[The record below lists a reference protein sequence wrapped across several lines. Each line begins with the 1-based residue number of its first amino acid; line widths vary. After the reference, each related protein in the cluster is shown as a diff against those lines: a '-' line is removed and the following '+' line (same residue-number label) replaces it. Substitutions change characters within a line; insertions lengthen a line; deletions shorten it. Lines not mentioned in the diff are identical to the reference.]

1 MKRSALHV
9 LFLVQLI
16 TISLFSQHKNKFN
29 KHGERTGKWIIFI
42 DEQKKIKSMEGRY
55 HNGKSV
61 GKSLYYSNNGELERK
76 EICRFKKIKT
86 TFYYPNQ
93 NIKLKGNARIE
104 NTDTL
109 HYYFFGKWK
118 SYNERGK
125 LEKISIYQK
134 GKLIQTKYKDKLIKL
149 NDSLI
154 IALNEIDKEFSI
166 HNKQLT
172 DSINLN
178 SINKNKV
185 ILFKSQLKLL
195 DSISYS
201 KIEFILNK
209 FGNPTR
215 EIVGEMSS
223 IPFYIISFAPIQ
235 IRERHLSTFA
245 LAATNKDIELKSYA
259 FYVDKIKVAKGEKQI
274 YGTQYYINKD
284 GELFYY
290 PSEDPENLNKKR
302 LQMGL
307 ED

>member
-1 MKRSALHV
+1 MKLSTLHI
-9 LFLVQLI
+9 LFLLQLI

-29 KHGERTGKWIIFI
+29 KQGERTGKWVIYI
-42 DEQKKIKSMEGRY
+42 DEQKKIKSMEGKY
-55 HNGKSV
+55 SHGKSV
-61 GKSLYYSNNGELERK
+61 GKSLYYSNNGTLERK
-76 EICRFKKIKT
+76 EISRFKKIKT
-86 TFYYPNQ
+86 TFYYPNL
-93 NIKLKGNARIE
+93 NIKLKGNARID
-104 NTDTL
+104 NIDTL
-109 HYYFFGKWK
+109 HYYFYGKWK
-118 SYNERGK
+118 SYNEQGG

-134 GKLIQTKYKDKLIKL
+134 GKLIQTKYKDKSIKL

-154 IALNEIDKEFSI
+154 QDLNEIDKEFSI

-178 SINKNKV
+178 TTNTNKV
-185 ILFKSQLKLL
+185 ILLQSKLKLL

-201 KIEFILNK
+201 KIEFILGK
-209 FGNPTR
+209 FGYPSK

-223 IPFYIISFAPIQ
+223 IPFYIISFAPIR
-235 IRERHLSTFA
+235 IRERYLSTFA

-274 YGTQYYINKD
+274 YGTQYYINKND
-284 GELFYY
+284 ELIYY

-302 LQMGL
+302 LQMEL